1 MAIGCAIAMV
11 SQSNPLYSAISL
23 IGVFISLA
31 SIYVTLAAPFIAAV
45 QVIVY
50 AGAIMVL
57 VIFVIMLLNVE
68 HSEPRRKRL
77 KFLVPM
83 AIGMAAILLAETAF
97 ILYSVQTTENQL
109 AGNISDVGLTHSIG
123 EGLFTRYL
131 LPFEL
136 TSVLLLMAIVGAMSL
151 ARRTTILSATA
162 RVVPGAQVLA
172 MDIANPRRVV
182 KICDWSR
189 LKQLKRRPIYWA
201 SIFIQTA
208 ASRSRN
214 YGSATFL
221 VSGALGR
228 PVHDWRGRRN
238 HQAQRDRDVHVHR
251 VDAQRRE
258 PDVSWRFR
266 VSFRT
271 LPDSFLFSS

>member
-1 MAIGCAIAMV
+1 MSTLLFIIFAGMAIGCAIAMV

-83 AIGMAAILLAETAF
+83 ALGMAAILLAETAF
-97 ILYSVQTTENQL
+97 ILSSVQPRDNQL
-109 AGNISDVGLTHSIG
+109 AGNLSSVGLTHSIG

-131 LPFEL
+131 LPFEV
-136 TSVLLLMAIVGAMSL
+136 TSILLLMAIVGAMSL

-162 RVVPGAQVLA
+162 RVVPGTQVLA
-172 MDIANPRRVV
+172 MDIVHPRGVE
-182 KICDWSR
+182 D
-189 LKQLKRRPIYWA
+189 L
-201 SIFIQTA
+201 
-208 ASRSRN
+208 
-214 YGSATFL
+214 
-221 VSGALGR
+221 R
-228 PVHDWRGRRN
+228 PVVTESSDAA
-238 HQAQRDRDVHVHR
+238 AQLLGVEFESDEN
-251 VDAQRRE
+251 QPE
-258 PDVSWRFR
+258 
-266 VSFRT
+266 
-271 LPDSFLFSS
+271 